1 MNISVINGPNLNFL
15 GARRPELYGTLTL
28 AAINRKIRAF
38 AAAENIRVRF
48 FQSNCE
54 GRLIDAIYRQR
65 KWADWIIINP
75 GAYAHYSYALRDA
88 IEACGLP
95 AVEAHITEISKRE
108 PFRRKSVTS
117 PVCRAVIK
125 GLGWKSYIE
134 AVKYCLKN
142 TLKT

>member
-1 MNISVINGPNLNFL
+1 MNILIINGPNLNFL
-15 GARRPELYGTLTL
+15 GERRTELYGKLTL

-38 AAAENIRVRF
+38 SAAKNARVRF

-54 GRLIDAIYRQR
+54 GRLIDAIYGHR

-95 AVEAHITEISKRE
+95 AVETHITDIGKRE
-108 PFRRKSVTS
+108 PFRRKSVTA
-117 PVCRAVIK
+117 PACRTMIK

-142 TLKT
+142 TRKT